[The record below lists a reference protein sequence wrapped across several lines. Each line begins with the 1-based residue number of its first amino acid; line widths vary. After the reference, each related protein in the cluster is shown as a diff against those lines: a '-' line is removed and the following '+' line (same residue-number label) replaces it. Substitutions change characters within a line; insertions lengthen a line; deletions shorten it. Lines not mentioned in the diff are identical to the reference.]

1 MKFGV
6 VALELLEYKLKDL
19 EGGREV
25 RGGPGSV
32 WELYTHLLQDT
43 SLGDGERKRVGAAG
57 DKLRSLSETPQK
69 PKGVLETL
77 ESLIIE
83 DFSLEPS
90 PKKTVTPV
98 YDEPPPVLDMDLEV
112 LEEQTVLQRL
122 AKRVWWSEMDG
133 VIGELAVRSRAERE
147 RTTARLLFAVV
158 RNLERYLKTPEGA
171 ADIPLA
177 RFHVVDAVPE
187 RDDPLISLN
196 DLESLAALIRDLIE
210 TVMALGEG
218 TGPYKTVDM
227 PKGQALGFVKR
238 LALAVAR
245 DPYAGKLAGT
255 PQRGPSS
262 DSLRLAIQEVAKE
275 PMREEQ
281 RRAQKQALK
290 ERLRMTTAYE
300 RQQRETFQQDVQ
312 RFTTAVH
319 VFFDHLERYLPARV
333 GGEAGDPQLHGGI
346 LFAVNPALRIEM
358 VARDASAVTVRLKG
372 PTRFTLGGLELA
384 ITGSARAQ
392 SLFIGGQEYPLQPRL
407 KISTGRHAVV
417 AVQEGQYLY
426 LNVVDE
432 ARSLA
437 ALSAEALCVLFV
449 LSSPRKGELL
459 RVLRAAANVVVGEP
473 RDIVVQAIDRLREVS
488 GRAPDRRRAL
498 EGLLT
503 GAARGIGVS
512 LPEGLIPELGG
523 RLHTAMTVSADAA
536 QQVLASA
543 KNAQTTV
550 HTLSDEPL
558 SLSIEGQPVTVRK
571 YRGRAEVAQESVVV
585 MLPGQ
590 VVGSFTNYLV
600 QPFPGGTLVCVR
612 ADKQLAC
619 LYFAGVN
626 VEA

>member
-1 MKFGV
+1 MKFGA
-6 VALELLEYKLKDL
+6 VALELLEYKLRDI
-19 EGGREV
+19 EVGREV
-25 RGGPGSV
+25 RGGTGSA
-32 WELYTHLLQDT
+32 WELYTHLLQDM
-43 SLGDGERKRVGAAG
+43 SLGSSEQKRISAAG
-57 DKLRSLSETPQK
+57 DKLRRLSETPQK

-83 DFSLEPS
+83 DFSLAPS
-90 PKKTVTPV
+90 PKKPVTPV
-98 YDEPPPVLDMDLEV
+98 FDEPPPMLDMDLEV

-122 AKRVWWSEMDG
+122 ARRVWWSELEAT
-133 VIGELAVRSRAERE
+133 VHELAVRCRAERE

-177 RFHVVDAVPE
+177 HFQVVDSVPE

-196 DLESLAALIRDLIE
+196 DLESLAALIRDLTE
-210 TVMALGEG
+210 TIMALGEG
-218 TGPYKTVDM
+218 TGPFKNVAM

-262 DSLRLAIQEVAKE
+262 ESLRLAIQEVAKE
-275 PMREEQ
+275 PLREEQ
-281 RRAQKQALK
+281 RQAQKQALE

-333 GGEAGDPQLHGGI
+333 GGEAGDPQLRGGV
-346 LFAVNPALRIEM
+346 LFAVNPALRIDT
-358 VARDASAVTVRLKG
+358 VARDASAVTVHLKG
-372 PTRFTLGGLELA
+372 PTRFALGGLELA

-392 SLFIGGQEYPLQPRL
+392 SLFVGGQEHPLQPRL
-407 KISTGRHAVV
+407 KVSTGRHAVV

-426 LNVVDE
+426 LNVVNE

-437 ALSAEALCVLFV
+437 ALSAEALCVFFV
-449 LSSPRKGELL
+449 LSSPRTGELL
-459 RVLRAAANVVVGEP
+459 RVLRTAANVVVGEP
-473 RDIVVQAIDRLREVS
+473 RDIVVQALDQLREMS
-488 GRAPDRRRAL
+488 GRAPDRRQAL

-503 GAARGIGVS
+503 GAARGVGVS
-512 LPEGLIPELGG
+512 LPGGLIPELAG
-523 RLHTAMTVSADAA
+523 RLHTAMTVSADAV
-536 QQVLASA
+536 QQVLGSA
-543 KNAQTTV
+543 KGAQTTV

-558 SLSIEGQPVTVRK
+558 SLAIAGQPVTVRK

-590 VVGSFTNYLV
+590 VVGSFTTYLV
-600 QPFPGGTLVCVR
+600 QPFPGGTLVCIR
-612 ADKQLAC
+612 ADTQLAC

-626 VEA
+626 VET